1 MTRKEIAAEIFTLM
15 QANGFTFKDLIEEY
29 VEQEG
34 IIGVGLISMKDGF
47 NEIMEGILG
56 GKRIGRKI

>member
-34 IIGVGLISMKDGF
+34 IIGVGLISMKDSF